1 MATRLYLDSARLGL
15 MSLSAQLAHRDFAR
29 FAGEEGLSLYWDRFL
44 HNGYEALPPSLQ
56 QRHRG
61 LDTWRGLSELKSA
74 FQRLVGLR
82 EDVPVFLAGRST
94 QAMRL
99 GMRLLFRKARRVFTT
114 DLSWPAYRRLLRRE
128 ARRAAAQLICLR
140 LRKSIVR
147 DRINSTEL
155 SEKIRKLIAV
165 KRCDGIFLPAVTHDG
180 IRVPFQEILTSLR
193 RRGTLR
199 FSVIDGAQHFCH
211 VADEES
217 VQTCDFY
224 VTGTHKWLGSTL
236 PLGIATMPCST
247 DLPSLALE
255 ATDIIERRQVDDP
268 LMSFTLDGNVRKR
281 DRFSETVNLV
291 PLLTCRAAIHDQA
304 PHASERLDVYRQRRL
319 NVRRLARIA
328 ADSGWRPIL
337 PHKTLQSGIA
347 LLQSC
352 SPHTRS
358 LDQHHVREHFAN
370 LGIALTSYARGRIRI
385 ASPSQFC
392 GPAEIRMMGEALR
405 SFASTCGR
413 ETQQAEQPRVLR
425 G

>member
-1 MATRLYLDSARLGL
+1 MATRLYLDTARLGL

-44 HNGYEALPPSLQ
+44 HNGFEALPPSLQ

-61 LDTWRGLSELKSA
+61 LDTWRGVSELKTA

-99 GMRLLFRKARRVFTT
+99 GMRLLFRKARRVLTT

-128 ARRAAAQLICLR
+128 AHRAAAELICLR
-140 LRKSIVR
+140 LRKYVVR

-155 SEKIRKLIAV
+155 SEKIRELIAV

-180 IRVPFQEILTSLR
+180 IRVPFQDILTSLR

-217 VQTCDFY
+217 VRTCDFY

-247 DLPSLALE
+247 DSPSLALE

-268 LMSFTLDGNVRKR
+268 LMSFTIDGKR

-304 PHASERLDVYRQRRL
+304 PHASERLDVFRRKRL
-319 NVRRLARIA
+319 NVSRLATIA

-337 PHKTLQSGIA
+337 PHETLQSGIA

-352 SPHTRS
+352 SPHSRT
-358 LDQHHVREHFAN
+358 LDQHPVREHFAN

-385 ASPSQFC
+385 ASPSQLC

-405 SFASTCGR
+405 NFAPTCAR
-413 ETQQAEQPRVLR
+413 EAQQTEQSGVLR
-425 G
+425 R